1 MSLKVQYNK
10 LMIDSSLCFISVH
23 TLNYSSAL
31 KSFFFSFMQ
40 HTKFFFLYTHLLLCL
55 FFQNSLINF
64 ACFKFKI
71 SVKTKIEKKF
81 YFQHDGNVR
90 MVTKEIILWGI
101 SSRNFWKSVRKMCAA
116 VWTVSRFS
124 SLF

>member
-23 TLNYSSAL
+23 ILNYSSAL
-31 KSFFFSFMQ
+31 KKFFLLPFCS
-40 HTKFFFLYTHLLLCL
+40 TEKKYFFLYTHLLLCL

-81 YFQHDGNVR
+81 HFQHDGNVR
-90 MVTKEIILWGI
+90 MVTKKIILWGI
-101 SSRNFWKSVRKMCAA
+101 SSGKCWKSVKKVCEAI
-116 VWTVSRFS
+116 
-124 SLF
+124 